1 MRSGPAPR
9 PRGSDTPVP
18 GVHPP
23 YTPCTP
29 PVQTKRGFR
38 RAFGASTRA
47 RSGADRGTFSAPEN
61 GWGRCPRRLAASPPE
76 YFSKVEGAGLREI
89 RC

>member
-1 MRSGPAPR
+1 MRAP
-9 PRGSDTPVP
+9 P
-18 GVHPP
+18 VHPL
-23 YTPCTP
+23 YT

-47 RSGADRGTFSAPEN
+47 RSGADRGTFSTPEN

-76 YFSKVEGAGLREI
+76 YFSKEEGAGLRGG

>member
-1 MRSGPAPR
+1 M
-9 PRGSDTPVP
+9 
-18 GVHPP
+18 HPP
-23 YTPCTP
+23 YTPGTP

-47 RSGADRGTFSAPEN
+47 RSGADRGPFSAPEN

-76 YFSKVEGAGLREI
+76 YFSKEEGSGGPDHLAEAVARRLEI
-89 RC
+89 RHVER